1 MSAIIVSVG
10 TSLLTNK
17 NGKDRRPWEGWRS
30 DNPLPDQEDVVQW
43 LRKADPATASA
54 ETNTLH
60 KMGLDAGDRLYYLHS
75 DTPEGEFCARCL
87 KDHYAELGYSGEL
100 WRIEGLKYSPKHF
113 VEDGLRSLV
122 AVAFAIID
130 KSDGRAVICATGGFK
145 AEMAYLNLV
154 GILTGCPV
162 HYVHER
168 MSELVSLPAL
178 PLAWDHSLVE
188 HNKDFFDWID
198 KEPRP
203 IREVERRL
211 KALQPEVAT
220 LVVFRNGFGR
230 LSAAGEA
237 LYLSYLTSRGGSPV
251 QWPPESGIE
260 PAEKIKLD
268 QSHTDIPSGTRDF
281 VDWLSRLR
289 WVRMISYAGAS
300 KTPGLRAK
308 VISPDTGELKV
319 RYGQEFGIELK
330 VTTTARGQ
338 EQCQRVADYIEQN
351 ARNFR

>member
-1 MSAIIVSVG
+1 MSAIIVSIG

-17 NGKDRRPWEGWRS
+17 NGRDYRPWEGWRPG
-30 DNPLPDQEDVVQW
+30 NPLPDQKDVVQW
-43 LRKADPATASA
+43 LRKADPAAASA

-60 KMGLDAGDRLYYLHS
+60 KLGLDAGDRLYYLHS

-87 KDHYAELGYSGEL
+87 NDHYTGLGHNGVL
-100 WRIEGLKYSPKHF
+100 CRVEGLKYSPKHF

-122 AVAFAIID
+122 AEAFAII
-130 KSDGRAVICATGGFK
+130 SNSGGRAVICATGGFK

-162 HYVHER
+162 YYVHER
-168 MSELVSLPAL
+168 MSELISLPAL

-188 HNKDFFDWID
+188 YNLDFFEWID
-198 KEPRP
+198 KEQRS

-211 KALQPEVAT
+211 KSLQPEVAT

-237 LYLSYLTSRGGSPV
+237 LYLSYLTSRGSPPP
-251 QWPPESGIE
+251 QWPPDSGIE
-260 PAEKIKLD
+260 PANKIKLD
-268 QSHTDIPSGTRDF
+268 QSHTSIPSGTRDF
-281 VDWLSRLR
+281 VDWLSRHG
-289 WVRMISYAGAS
+289 WVQMISYLGAS

-308 VISPDTGELKV
+308 VISSDTGELKV
-319 RYGQEFGIELK
+319 RYGQEFGIEMK

-338 EQCQRVADYIEQN
+338 EQCQLVADYIEQE

>member
-17 NGKDRRPWEGWRS
+17 NGKDNRSWEGWRS
-30 DNPLPDQEDVVQW
+30 GNQLPDQKDVVLW
-43 LRKADPATASA
+43 LRKADPTTASA

-60 KMGLDAGDRLYYLHS
+60 KVGLEAGDQLYYLHS

-87 KDHYAELGYSGEL
+87 KDHYAELGYSGTL
-100 WRIEGLKYSPKHF
+100 WRIAGLRYSPKDF

-122 AVAFAIID
+122 AAAFAIID
-130 KSDGRAVICATGGFK
+130 KSDGKAVICATGGFK

-162 HYVHER
+162 YYVHER
-168 MSELVSLPAL
+168 MSELVSLPVL
-178 PLAWDHSLVE
+178 PLVWNHSLVE
-188 HNKDFFDWID
+188 DNKDFFEWID

-211 KALQPEVAT
+211 KALQPEVAM

-251 QWPPESGIE
+251 QWPPDSGIE

-268 QSHTDIPSGTRDF
+268 PSHTDIPSGTRDF
-281 VDWLSRLR
+281 VDWLSRLG
-289 WVRMISYAGAS
+289 WVQIISYAAAS
-300 KTPGLRAK
+300 KAPGLRAK

-319 RYGQEFGIELK
+319 RYGREFGIEIK
-330 VTTTARGQ
+330 VMTTARGQ
-338 EQCQRVADYIEQN
+338 EQCQLVADYIEQN